1 MKGIILTAILLA
13 TLSACS
19 SKAKQ
24 KAPVCTAQVA
34 AEQSKEKK
42 QITEE
47 DHLYNL
53 PLKGMVY
60 WIRQQLHR

>member
-1 MKGIILTAILLA
+1 MKNVLTTIILLA

-19 SKAKQ
+19 TKAKQ
-24 KAPVCTAQVA
+24 KAPVCTAQ
-34 AEQSKEKK
+34 QSKEKK
-42 QITEE
+42 QITQE

>member
-1 MKGIILTAILLA
+1 MKGIILTTIILA

-19 SKAKQ
+19 TKVKQ
-24 KAPVCTAQVA
+24 KASACTGQVA

-42 QITEE
+42 QTTEE
-47 DHLYNL
+47 GHLYNL